1 MIFESFVG
9 NFIAIAVILL
19 ALGICYR
26 AGWQDG
32 QYSGMKK
39 ILKLMEKNG
48 MRNEKEKIKKE
59 IKGI

>member
-9 NFIAIAVILL
+9 GLIAITIIVM
-19 ALGICYR
+19 ALSVCYWAR
-26 AGWQDG
+26 WKD
-32 QYSGMKK
+32 
-39 ILKLMEKNG
+39 G

>member
-26 AGWQDG
+26 AVWQDG

-39 ILKLMEKNG
+39 ILKLMEKDG
-48 MRNEKEKIKKE
+48 IRMRKRKSRKR
-59 IKGI
+59 